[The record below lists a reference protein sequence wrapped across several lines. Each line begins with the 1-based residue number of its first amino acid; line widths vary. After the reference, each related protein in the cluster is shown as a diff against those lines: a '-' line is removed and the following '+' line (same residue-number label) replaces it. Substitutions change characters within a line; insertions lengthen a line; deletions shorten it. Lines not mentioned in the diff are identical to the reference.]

1 MKNAVARY
9 LLAAMAAD
17 AAWMATVDD
26 NQYHSLVTYGRVA
39 VSAERLSDLCD
50 AEGDCSKRTQ
60 EKVRRFLS
68 RTFFGA
74 DEWYDRYL
82 RAALKGKCTVL
93 ADHDKHKKEV
103 FDRTYRERY
112 ETEPPNL
119 GEQ

>member
-39 VSAERLSDLCD
+39 VSAERLSDMCD
-50 AEGDCSKRTQ
+50 KEGDCSKAVR
-60 EKVRRFLS
+60 EKIRRFLS

-74 DEWYDRYL
+74 DEWYDRNL
-82 RAALKGKCTVL
+82 HAALNGKLLVL
-93 ADHDKHKKEV
+93 ADHDKRGKEE
-103 FDRTYRERY
+103 FDRTYRDRFQ
-112 ETEPPNL
+112 TEPPNL
-119 GEQ
+119 GEP